1 MKKAVGITAG
11 VVIVLAAGWL
21 GGTWYTGKRIEAEAP
36 ARLEEVNQKL
46 ADALSGIGFGVAIK
60 QLDYQRHFFTSQ
72 ARYGISLTKGPGSPD
87 DLPQGTAE
95 FVSQIQHG
103 PFPKDAIARG
113 HLMPAL
119 AFVHAELAANDD
131 LKPLFELTK
140 GATPLWSDTIV
151 SYNGDST
158 GTAGL
163 APIEFSK
170 DGDVLK
176 FSGAHAEGHYTR
188 STQNTVGRVAIDQIA
203 LDASQSDQP
212 VKLNVAG
219 LAFDVDTRMGQFG
232 LGVGNSSA
240 QVERIDIQDLD
251 TETQV
256 ALQGLGY
263 TAVLAESGSNLNL
276 EVGYRIGQIQVNG
289 NDFGKGQAS
298 LKLERMDGK
307 AVSELSKLYNQI
319 IREVA
324 EGGTADTA
332 LTDERTQALLQL
344 GRQLLAANPSMRLDP
359 IAWQTAKGES
369 RITLAVDLAKPA
381 ALDATP
387 PVADDLRAMVQQAI
401 KGIDL
406 TVTLSKP
413 MMQDLI
419 AQYMRGQGLEAQQA
433 STEAED
439 QVRSLAGMAE
449 MLNFGKND
457 GDNIVGTFQYADGK
471 ANLNGNEIPA
481 DELFGNLL
489 GGLGGD
495 DDDEMSAADGDLLSS
510 LDPALVGSILDEA
523 GFAYEI
529 GTTEQ
534 GFPFMEIQPGD
545 SGAETLRVEFN
556 DCDIDSAC
564 GDLLLRA
571 SFPANRS
578 ASLRQLNNWNVQNR
592 WTRAY
597 LDTNNQ
603 PVLEMDVNAYGGI
616 GNNGADYL
624 VKTFLATVP
633 QFAEALAAG
642 QR

>member
-21 GGTWYTGKRIEAEAP
+21 GATWYTGKRIEAEAP

-46 ADALSGIGFGVAIK
+46 ADALSGMGFGVTIK
-60 QLDYQRHFFTSQ
+60 QIGYERHFFTSQ
-72 ARYGISLTKGPGSPD
+72 ARYGVSLVKGPDGPE

-95 FVSQIQHG
+95 FVSRIQHG
-103 PFPKDAIARG
+103 PFPKDALARG

-176 FSGAHAEGHYTR
+176 FSGAHAEGRYIR
-188 STQNTVGRVAIDQIA
+188 STQNSIGRVTIDQVA
-203 LDASQSDQP
+203 LDASKSDQP
-212 VKLNVAG
+212 VKLNLAG
-219 LAFDVDTRMGQFG
+219 LVFDVDTRMGQFG
-232 LGVGNSSA
+232 LGVGSSSA

-276 EVGYRIGQIQVNG
+276 EAGYRIGQIQVNG
-289 NDFGKGQAS
+289 KDFGKGQAN
-298 LKLERMDGK
+298 LKLERLDGK
-307 AVSELSKLYNQI
+307 AVNDLSKLYNQI
-319 IREVA
+319 VQEVG
-324 EGGTADTA
+324 EGSTADAA
-332 LTDERTQALLQL
+332 LTDERRQALLQL
-344 GRQLLAANPSMRLDP
+344 GRQLLAGNPSMRLDP
-359 IAWQTAKGES
+359 VLWQTAKGES
-369 RITLAVDLAKPA
+369 RLSVAIDLAKPA
-381 ALDATP
+381 ALDAAP
-387 PVADDLRAMVQQAI
+387 PAADNLQAIVQQAI
-401 KGIDL
+401 KGID
-406 TVTLSKP
+406 VKVALSKP
-413 MMQDLI
+413 MAQDLI
-419 AQYMRGQGLEAQQA
+419 AQYMQGQGLDAQQA
-433 STEAED
+433 SAEADD

-449 MLNFGKND
+449 MLNLGKND
-457 GDNIVGTFQYADGK
+457 GDKLVASFQYADGK

-495 DDDEMSAADGDLLSS
+495 GEDEMSAADGGMLSS
-510 LDPALVGSILDEA
+510 LDPALVGDILDEA

-529 GTTEQ
+529 GATAQ
-534 GFPFMEIQPGD
+534 GYPLIEIEPGD
-545 SGAETLRVEFN
+545 SGAAGLRVEFN
-556 DCDIDSAC
+556 DCDIESAC
-564 GDLLLRA
+564 SDLLLRA
-571 SFPANRS
+571 SF
-578 ASLRQLNNWNVQNR
+578 ASKQPVPLKLLNDWNVRNR

-597 LDTNNQ
+597 LDTDNQ
-603 PVLEMDVNAYGGI
+603 AVLEMDVNAYGGI
-616 GNNGADYL
+616 GDNGADFL
-624 VKTFLATVP
+624 VKTFLASVP
-633 QFAEALAAG
+633 QFAETLASAP
-642 QR
+642 R